1 MLTWLKAL
9 LRRKEMDMDTII
21 KRLEFHEGC
30 VLKPYYCPTGHLTIG
45 IGHNTEARAWTDE
58 ERKAIGDW
66 KQGITK
72 NMAYMICRNDVNL
85 CLDKLKTLDFWKSL
99 DEERQYALI
108 DLCFQLGWV
117 GLKKFKKM
125 LKALTVKDY
134 LTAAAEL
141 LDSKYA
147 TQTPKRAKRIANLI
161 KTGVWE
167 I

>member
-1 MLTWLKAL
+1 MEK
-9 LRRKEMDMDTII
+9 II
-21 KRLEFHEGC
+21 KRLEFHEG
-30 VLKPYYCPTGHLTIG
+30 LRLFPYYCTANKLSIG
-45 IGHNTEARAWTDE
+45 IGHNIEARPFTE
-58 ERKAIGDW
+58 EEKKAIGDW
-66 KQGITK
+66 EKGITK

-85 CLDKLKTLDFWKSL
+85 CLNQLKTLDFWKSL

-125 LKALTVKDY
+125 LKAMSEKNYVE
-134 LTAAAEL
+134 ASNQL

-147 TQTPKRAKRIANLI
+147 TQTGKRAKRIANLI

>member
-1 MLTWLKAL
+1 MITWLKAL
-9 LRRKEMDMDTII
+9 FKGDKMEKII

-45 IGHNTEARAWTDE
+45 IGHNIEARPFTE
-58 ERKAIGDW
+58 EEKKAIGDW
-66 KQGITK
+66 EKGITK

-108 DLCFQLGWV
+108 DVCFNIGWQ
-117 GLKKFKKM
+117 GLKKFRKM
-125 LKALTVKDY
+125 LKALSEKNY
-134 LTAAAEL
+134 AEAANQL

-147 TQTPKRAKRIANLI
+147 TQTPKRAKRIAKLI
-161 KTGVWE
+161 KTGIWE

>member
-1 MLTWLKAL
+1 MLTWLKSL
-9 LRRKEMDMDTII
+9 FKGDNMEKII

-30 VLKPYYCPTGHLTIG
+30 VLKPYICPAGKKTIG
-45 IGHNTEARAWTDE
+45 IGHNVEARPFTDE
-58 ERKAIGDW
+58 EKKAIGDW
-66 KQGITK
+66 EKGITK

-85 CLDKLKTLDFWKSL
+85 CLKDLKTLPFWKQL

-108 DLCFQLGWV
+108 DICFNIGFA

-125 LKALTVKDY
+125 LKALAVKDY
-134 LTAAAEL
+134 LTASTEL

-147 TQTPKRAKRIANLI
+147 TQTGKRAKRIAKLI

>member
-1 MLTWLKAL
+1 
-9 LRRKEMDMDTII
+9 
-21 KRLEFHEGC
+21 
-30 VLKPYYCPTGHLTIG
+30 LKPYKCPSGKITIG

-66 KQGITK
+66 ERGITK

-108 DLCFQLGWV
+108 DVCFNIGWQ
-117 GLKKFKKM
+117 GLKKFRKM
-125 LKALTVKDY
+125 LKALSEKNYVE
-134 LTAAAEL
+134 ASNQL

-147 TQTPKRAKRIANLI
+147 TQTGKRAKRIAKLI
-161 KTGVWE
+161 KTGIWE

>member
-1 MLTWLKAL
+1 MFGFFKLW
-9 LRRKEMDMDTII
+9 RKEMDFNTII

-45 IGHNTEARAWTDE
+45 IGHNTEARAWTDD

-108 DLCFQLGWV
+108 DVCFQIGFA
-117 GLKKFKKM
+117 GLKKFRKM
-125 LKALTVKDY
+125 LKALSEKNYVE
-134 LTAAAEL
+134 ASNQL

-147 TQTPKRAKRIANLI
+147 TQTPKRAKRIAKLI
-161 KTGVWE
+161 KTGIWE

>member
-1 MLTWLKAL
+1 MEK
-9 LRRKEMDMDTII
+9 II

-30 VLKPYYCPTGHLTIG
+30 VLKTYLCPTGHKTIG
-45 IGHNTEARAWTDE
+45 IGHNIESRPFTEE
-58 ERKAIGDW
+58 EKKAIGDW
-66 KQGITK
+66 EKGITR

-85 CLDKLKTLDFWKSL
+85 CLEKLKTLDFWKSL

-108 DLCFQLGWV
+108 DMCFQLGWS

-125 LKALTVKDY
+125 LEAIRVKDY
-134 LTAAAEL
+134 SEASRQC
-141 LDSKYA
+141 LDSNYHK
-147 TQTPKRAKRIANLI
+147 QTPKRCERIAKLI